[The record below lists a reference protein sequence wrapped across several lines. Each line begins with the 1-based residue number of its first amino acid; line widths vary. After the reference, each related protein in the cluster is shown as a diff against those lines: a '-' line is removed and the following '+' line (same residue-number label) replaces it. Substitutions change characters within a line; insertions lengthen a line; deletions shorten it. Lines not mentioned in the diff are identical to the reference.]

1 MQTKKIISA
10 LALGVSLL
18 AATGA
23 DACTGITLKS
33 QDDGVVVAR
42 TIDWSGAEMTNMY
55 VIMPRAETQQSLL
68 PDGQTGGMQFIS
80 KYGFVGLAVELPQFV
95 VDGTNEAGLSAA
107 LFYFPG
113 YGKYKPYDPQLKDS
127 SIADFQLV
135 SWILSNF
142 STIDEVKSAMQK
154 IRVINIDSRAATVH
168 WRITQR
174 DGKQAILEIVDGV
187 PHFYDSKIGVL
198 TNSPG
203 YPWHITN
210 LNNYINLTS
219 GTLPPQKLGPITLNS
234 FGSGSGFLGLPG
246 DMTPPSRF
254 VRAAFLSAYARPEK
268 TTYETVMQAFHL
280 LNNFDVP
287 IGIQYSIDTVP
298 VNMPSATQWTIATD
312 LQNMIIY
319 YHTMY
324 DRAIHRIDMGK
335 IDFAQVKYQAQL
347 LDPQKTQTII
357 DAPISD
363 TGNIPSADELEQI
376 AAKVFVKH

>member
-1 MQTKKIISA
+1 MGGGRDTIVACKQKKIISA

-154 IRVINIDSRAATVH
+154 NSR
-168 WRITQR
+168 
-174 DGKQAILEIVDGV
+174 
-187 PHFYDSKIGVL
+187 
-198 TNSPG
+198 N
-203 YPWHITN
+203 
-210 LNNYINLTS
+210 
-219 GTLPPQKLGPITLNS
+219 
-234 FGSGSGFLGLPG
+234 
-246 DMTPPSRF
+246 
-254 VRAAFLSAYARPEK
+254 
-268 TTYETVMQAFHL
+268 
-280 LNNFDVP
+280 
-287 IGIQYSIDTVP
+287 
-298 VNMPSATQWTIATD
+298 
-312 LQNMIIY
+312 
-319 YHTMY
+319 
-324 DRAIHRIDMGK
+324 
-335 IDFAQVKYQAQL
+335 KY
-347 LDPQKTQTII
+347 
-357 DAPISD
+357 
-363 TGNIPSADELEQI
+363 
-376 AAKVFVKH
+376 